1 MKKTAQQNEQYCSE
15 ITELEEQIHQ
25 KDYMLERMN
34 MKLLK
39 FKEVVATVELR
50 VTKYKVKKP
59 NDENFVF
66 IFKLLVIS

>member
-59 NDENFVF
+59 NDENSVF